1 MIGGYVML
9 CEKKLTRLYMCQILS
24 KRVKGKIS
32 KREKENR
39 GEGNLEGEDDLECGG
54 ERET

>member
-1 MIGGYVML
+1 
-9 CEKKLTRLYMCQILS
+9 MCQILS
-24 KRVKGKIS
+24 KCVKGKIS

-54 ERET
+54 EVRMRKGLRR